1 MCVDKGIFMEIG
13 KIKVTIPTFRA
24 KIDNNKPLANLNE
37 HIQDTFESS
46 TDKKYNSLTYSDIY
60 EMSRDIGDKKFS
72 NKVKMAIS
80 KLQATYIQ
88 QNLYKINLNHLKNF
102 L

>member
-80 KLQATYIQ
+80 KLPSNVYPTKFA
-88 QNLYKINLNHLKNF
+88 QNKFEPLK
-102 L
+102 